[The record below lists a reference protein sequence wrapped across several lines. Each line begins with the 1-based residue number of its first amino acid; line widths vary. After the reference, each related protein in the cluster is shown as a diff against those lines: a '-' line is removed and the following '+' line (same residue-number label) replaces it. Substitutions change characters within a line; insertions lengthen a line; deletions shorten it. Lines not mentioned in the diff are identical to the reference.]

1 MTLKQKRQLGL
12 LISQR
17 KDLARRKVATRHAE
31 LTGLTTRTI
40 GDMADDAS
48 RETLRAKQYA
58 LENHDLLAF
67 QHLEEAQDRMDS
79 DAFGT
84 CQVCGEPIEISRL
97 AIIPETSM
105 CYACAVDTEQRS
117 NDYEQPIA
125 T

>member
-58 LENHDLLAF
+58 LENLVYFIVRLLKEIELVNYNCF
-67 QHLEEAQDRMDS
+67 VVFLQD
-79 DAFGT
+79 
-84 CQVCGEPIEISRL
+84 
-97 AIIPETSM
+97 
-105 CYACAVDTEQRS
+105 
-117 NDYEQPIA
+117 
-125 T
+125 